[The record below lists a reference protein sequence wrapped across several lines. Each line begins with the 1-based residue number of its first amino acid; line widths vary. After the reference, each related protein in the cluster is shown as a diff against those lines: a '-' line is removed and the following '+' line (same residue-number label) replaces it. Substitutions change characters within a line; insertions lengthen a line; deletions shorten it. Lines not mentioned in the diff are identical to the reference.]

1 MKKLILFCIAAT
13 LTMYVSAQTVF
24 SEDFEGGSFPADWMQ
39 ISNATDGG
47 WKVGTAAA
55 LSSSSFPI
63 AEHTKIIATNDDAC
77 NCDKSDDFFYSPSI
91 DVSSLANPFLKF
103 AVYYYELGYDG
114 AIENLTV
121 EVSTNGGTSWTVIS
135 DLGYEVDGW
144 RTEFID
150 LSAYVGETDLMVG
163 FRYNDD
169 EGWVYGAAI
178 DDVEVFEADLT
189 TVSVSLSSGYLGSN
203 IEAVPQIFNGY
214 TKYLVG
220 KSMIINGQ
228 IANLAM
234 APITS
239 FDLTYTNGTDSYTQ
253 SYTGVTIGAGST
265 YNYIIDA
272 PLTIIEGL
280 NSVTITLE
288 NINGG
293 GTADDPADNSKST
306 SVTGVTAKPGRLVVA
321 EEATGSW
328 CGWCVRGNV
337 LMEYMTTNYAD
348 NFFGIAVHN
357 GDPMAV
363 NTYDSGLA
371 ASAFPNAKMDRQAW
385 IDPLQFETAYI
396 DRISLEPEVLISQE
410 VSYDEATR
418 TATVTSLLNFQ
429 EQMDGDYRI
438 AVVYTEDEVVG
449 TGSSWNQSNYY
460 SGGGSGP
467 MGGYELLGAS
477 VPATSIPYMHVAR
490 AIVGGFN
497 GEAGSVP
504 EVNAAGSYHSYT
516 STYEVPADYNWD
528 NMHVVT
534 LLVKYSTK
542 KIVNA
547 ANTSTFTGTNDI
559 SNIASVNLYPNP
571 ADNYSLIRVNLSQP
585 QELTITVT
593 DISGKIVAS
602 NNYGMQTGDNV
613 YSLNTETLG
622 SGIYF
627 VNIQTNEEM
636 ISKKLV
642 ITK

>member
-1 MKKLILFCIAAT
+1 MKKLILFSLAVT
-13 LTMYVSAQTVF
+13 VTMYVSAQTVF
-24 SEDFEGGSFPADWMQ
+24 SEDFEGGSFPAGWTQ
-39 ISNATDGG
+39 ETNASDGG
-47 WKVGTAAA
+47 WLVGSAAS
-55 LSSSSFPI
+55 LSSASFPI
-63 AEHTKIIATNDDAC
+63 ADHTTIIATNDDEC
-77 NCDKSDDFFYSPSI
+77 NCDKSDDFFYTPSI

-103 AVYYYELGYDG
+103 AVYYYELGYLG
-114 AIENLTV
+114 AVENLTV

-135 DLGYEVDGW
+135 DLGYETDGW

-150 LSAYVGETDLMVG
+150 LSAYTGETDLMVG

-169 EGWVYGAAI
+169 GGWVYGAAI
-178 DDVEVFEADLT
+178 DDIEIFEADLT

-203 IEAVPQIFNGY
+203 IDAIPQVFNGY

-220 KSMIINGQ
+220 KTMVINGQ
-228 IANLAM
+228 ISNLAM

-239 FDLTYTNGTDSYTQ
+239 FDITYTNGTDTYTQ
-253 SYTGVTIGAGST
+253 SFTGVSIGAGST
-265 YNYIIDA
+265 YNYAIDP
-272 PLTIIEGL
+272 PLMINEGT

-293 GTADDPADNSKST
+293 GTADDPADNSKT
-306 SVTGVTAKPGRLVVA
+306 ASVTGVTAKPGRMVVA

-337 LMEYMTTNYAD
+337 LMEYMYDHYAD
-348 NFFGIAVHN
+348 NFFGITVHN
-357 GDPMAV
+357 GDPMV
-363 NTYDSGLA
+363 VSEYDSGLG
-371 ASAFPNAKMDRQAW
+371 ASAFPNAKIDRQAW
-385 IDPLQFETAYI
+385 IDPLEFETAYI

-410 VSYDEATR
+410 VSFDEATR

-438 AVVYTEDEVVG
+438 AVVFTEDEVVG

-460 SGGGSGP
+460 SGGGNGP

-477 VPATSIPYMHVAR
+477 VPATTIPYMHVAR

-497 GEAGSVP
+497 GEEGSVP
-504 EVNAAGSYHSYT
+504 ATNAAGSYHSYT
-516 STYEVPADYNWD
+516 TTYEVPSGYNWD

-534 LLVKYSTK
+534 LLIKYSTK

-547 ANTSTFTGTNDI
+547 ANASNFTSTNDI
-559 SNIASVNLYPNP
+559 SSIASINLYPNP

-593 DISGKIVAS
+593 DISGKMVAS
-602 NNYGMQTGDNV
+602 NNYGMQSGDNV
-613 YSLNTETLG
+613 YPLNTETLG